1 MIYKLAKDVRIGD
14 FLFNDEL
21 LPEQVL
27 TIVQEVKVGYY
38 APMSGAG
45 ESINSFIH
53 VISNSHIKFFDLG
66 TLIVNGLLASCYANV
81 LSHQLAHWMMA
92 PLRWNYLLHEAL
104 GVKQHLHQEIGIH
117 PFAIWMINL
126 AERFIPKQ
134 ISLMVT

>member
-53 VISNSHIKFFDLG
+53 VISNSRIIFFDLG

-92 PLRWNYLLHEAL
+92 PVRWSYLLHEAL
-104 GVKQHLHQEIGIH
+104 GVKQHLHQEIGVH